1 MRTKRRN
8 ALKKTNNP
16 VKSSKKP
23 GNASVNRWNRREE
36 IELDEEDAC
45 KHSPYT
51 PPIWS
56 VSYGRAVHENRD
68 RILLEGEE
76 NDDSDDDLKNEVFAL
91 RDYPDI
97 SESSEEP
104 QEVPEET
111 DEPDSESA
119 KPAKFKKTGPKKAS
133 NDAVASSE
141 SSSDEVEQFESWGR
155 SKSAYYSTNAAAIG
169 SDDEE
174 AQQLEEAEVLKLQ
187 SQARAALDE
196 DDFGVLDVPRELDL
210 TEE

>member
-1 MRTKRRN
+1 
-8 ALKKTNNP
+8 
-16 VKSSKKP
+16 
-23 GNASVNRWNRREE
+23 
-36 IELDEEDAC
+36 
-45 KHSPYT
+45 
-51 PPIWS
+51 
-56 VSYGRAVHENRD
+56 
-68 RILLEGEE
+68 
-76 NDDSDDDLKNEVFAL
+76 LKNEVFAL

-104 QEVPEET
+104 HEVPEET
-111 DEPDSESA
+111 DEPDSEPV
-119 KPAKFKKTGPKKAS
+119 KPAKSKRTGPKKTS

-141 SSSDEVEQFESWGR
+141 SSSDEAEQFESWGR
-155 SKSAYYSTNAAAIG
+155 SKAAYYSTNAAAIG

-210 TEE
+210 IEE